1 MTGNGNAYGTNLA
14 RVHAGALGHEDSPDG
29 TDARNGFPAAPA
41 HTHVGPAQG
50 DHPNGSESNAHGVH
64 TSGTNAPV
72 GPRLDGNT
80 DTRGLVDPEERE
92 RLQPFGNEVRA
103 MRKAAGLTQ
112 EQLGKLAG
120 IGVTHISRLE
130 HGRRRPSVDA
140 IKALARVMA
149 PEGTTDTA
157 EQRLARLAGD
167 SLRTGAARRK
177 RQRDNKHRRAA
188 LKQIE
193 RARRILN
200 RPDPRYK
207 QLLAD
212 EEAIAAHMRRELQ
225 EQDDPGIRGVTPID
239 DPGRRGGYAFGRPK
253 SRSLKDTRA
262 WLDAHDIGRDDD
274 DDEL

>member
-1 MTGNGNAYGTNLA
+1 MTGTNAYGTHLA
-14 RVHAGALGHEDSPDG
+14 RADAGALGHEDGSYG
-29 TDARNGFPAAPA
+29 TNTRNGSDAARA
-41 HTHVGPAQG
+41 H
-50 DHPNGSESNAHGVH
+50 AH
-64 TSGTNAPV
+64 V

-80 DTRGLVDPEERE
+80 DTRGLVDDTERE
-92 RLQPFGNEVRA
+92 HLQPFGKEVRA

-120 IGVTHISRLE
+120 IGITHISRLE

-149 PEGTTDTA
+149 PEGTADAA

-200 RPDPRYK
+200 RPDPRFQ

-212 EEAIAAHMRRELQ
+212 QEEIAAHMRRELREQ
-225 EQDDPGIRGVTPID
+225 EDPGICGVTPID
-239 DPGRRGGYAFGRPK
+239 DRGHRGRYAHGRPK
-253 SRSLKDTRA
+253 SRSLKDIQA
-262 WLDAHDIGRDDD
+262 WLDAHGVDPDDDD